1 MHIVFELDGN
11 HSTISLQNVEQRQE
25 DLEIMNS
32 KRSTPFNKKSEWE
45 DIVALVPALDRTP
58 ALEAT
63 REIIIGIVA
72 TAVVVMFGMTDL

>member
-1 MHIVFELDGN
+1 MHIVFQLDGN

-25 DLEIMNS
+25 DLEIINS
-32 KRSTPFNKKSEWE
+32 RHSKPFNKKSEWE

-58 ALEAT
+58 VLEAT
-63 REIIIGIVA
+63 REIIIVIVA